1 MFTSPNDDMKIF
13 ADNLWEYFKPMLTE
27 RLEHNIGWFRAVVT
41 ANPGGGKLTIQ
52 RPFDEPFTVKCV
64 TSMAGA
70 QAGTNVLV
78 FTFGD
83 NLGTN
88 AVVMGDADAHNIGGG
103 GGGGSV
109 TAIPVGQGEYEE
121 PLIQIANGGT
131 GARTAADA
139 ILSLSVYPVGSI
151 YMSVN
156 PTDPSL
162 LFGGTWERI
171 QDTFLLAAGST
182 YTAGDIGG
190 EATHTLT
197 ISEMPAH
204 YHFERYPSSTSYVGM
219 LVNNYN
225 TGGSIQGVQPSFGTR
240 RDNIADPGVRVA
252 TDTTGDGSSHNNMPP
267 YIAVYVWKRVS

>member
-1 MFTSPNDDMKIF
+1 MATSPNDDMKLF
-13 ADNLWEYFKPMLTE
+13 ADNLWEYFRPMLTE

-52 RPFDEPFTVKCV
+52 RPFDDPFTVKCV
-64 TSMAGA
+64 SSMEGA
-70 QAGTNVLV
+70 QVGTNVLV
-78 FTFGD
+78 FTFGE

-103 GGGGSV
+103 GGGGTI
-109 TAIPVGQGEYEE
+109 TAEPVGQGEYEE

-131 GARTAADA
+131 GARTAVDA

-182 YTAGDIGG
+182 YAAGDTGG

-197 ISEMPAH
+197 TNEMPSH
-204 YHFERYPSSTSYVGM
+204 SHFQQHQSDTSYVGIH
-219 LVNNYN
+219 VKNYN
-225 TGGSIQGVQPSFGTR
+225 TGGSIQGVQPANGSR
-240 RDNIADPGVRVA
+240 RNNIADPSTRVSTVA
-252 TDTTGDGSSHNNMPP
+252 TGGGGAHNNMPP
-267 YIAVYVWKRVS
+267 YIAVYVWKRVG

>member
-1 MFTSPNDDMKIF
+1 MFTSSNDDMKLF
-13 ADNLWEYFKPMLTE
+13 ADNLWEYFSPMLME
-27 RLEHNIGWFRAVVT
+27 KLEHNIGWFRAVVVD
-41 ANPGGGKLTIQ
+41 NLGNNQLVVQ

-64 TSMAGA
+64 SSMEGA
-70 QAGTNVLV
+70 QVGTNVLV
-78 FTFGD
+78 FTFGE

-103 GGGGSV
+103 GGGGTI
-109 TAIPVGQGEYEE
+109 TAEPVGQGQYEE

-131 GARTAADA
+131 GARTAAGA

-156 PTDPSL
+156 STDPSL

-182 YTAGDIGG
+182 YTAGDTGG

-197 ISEMPAH
+197 TDEMPSH
-204 YHFERYPSSTSYVGM
+204 RHFQQYQSDTSYVGIH
-219 LVNNYN
+219 VKNYN
-225 TGGSIQGVQPSFGTR
+225 TGGSIQGVQPANGTR
-240 RDNIADPGVRVA
+240 RNNIMAPAVRVETVA
-252 TDTTGDGSSHNNMPP
+252 TGGGEAHNNMPP